1 KAQLSACCYKGEI
14 GRRSRAADE
23 EACGRQHLEGG
34 SEYGVAHPIMRPRD
48 FCTQRQK
55 GARAERNGAVEA
67 SAEFT
72 ASVGRGAARKGKA
85 QASAGHV
92 CLNERGYL
100 EGLRL
105 HGRIGG
111 DGENRPAKMITGLGS
126 SAIAGRIEVRRKFEP
141 EPRTAR
147 SHPVL
152 RIAERGGEISGAEI
166 GDAVPACLDHVA
178 VPAPEPLRDAP
189 VGAAAAERKTHYSV
203 GRIADNRDPQ
213 HLHRCWRKGHGS
225 RSHWGHR

>member
-1 KAQLSACCYKGEI
+1 
-14 GRRSRAADE
+14 
-23 EACGRQHLEGG
+23 
-34 SEYGVAHPIMRPRD
+34 MRPRD

-55 GARAERNGAVEA
+55 GARTERNGALEA

-92 CLNERGYL
+92 RLNERGYL

-126 SAIAGRIEVRRKFEP
+126 SAIAVRHGRRQ
-141 EPRTAR
+141 
-147 SHPVL
+147 
-152 RIAERGGEISGAEI
+152 
-166 GDAVPACLDHVA
+166 AVKTRPGK
-178 VPAPEPLRDAP
+178 RD
-189 VGAAAAERKTHYSV
+189 
-203 GRIADNRDPQ
+203 
-213 HLHRCWRKGHGS
+213 
-225 RSHWGHR
+225 